1 MEDWLYEDGANANY
15 TTYDKQRKNMTD
27 LFDTLNNRKVQHA
40 ERDTV
45 ASTAD
50 KGLEA
55 YEAKIEDLKTTKTWI
70 TDEER
75 QDVTDKIAEI
85 RNWLKEQLEAQ
96 AQLKLSEDPVFQSA
110 DLMKKMA
117 QLKKLYTKVAN
128 KKKPKPPKDEKS
140 EEKAEEKEEEKSEEE
155 PKTEGT
161 EDL

>member
-1 MEDWLYEDGANANY
+1 MYEDKYLENIKKY
-15 TTYDKQRKNMTD
+15 QKIDEDKRNLIHKISESKLIGYQKEYYRNVKI
-27 LFDTLNNRKVQHA
+27 Q
-40 ERDTV
+40 
-45 ASTAD
+45 
-50 KGLEA
+50 
-55 YEAKIEDLKTTKTWI
+55 IEDLKTTKTWI

-140 EEKAEEKEEEKSEEE
+140 EEKAE
-155 PKTEGT
+155 
-161 EDL
+161 